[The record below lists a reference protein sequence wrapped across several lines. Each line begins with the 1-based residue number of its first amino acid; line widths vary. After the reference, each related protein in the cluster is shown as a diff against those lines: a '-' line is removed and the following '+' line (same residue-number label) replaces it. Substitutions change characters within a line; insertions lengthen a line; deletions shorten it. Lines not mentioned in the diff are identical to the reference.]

1 MAKHPISLFDASQAE
16 SKRKWAGPAAQLPAV
31 QNDVFLNA
39 LLEMPTTKQTRRSPL
54 EWAAAMGLHIV
65 AVAAM
70 VIVPVYTVG
79 TIHLTSNDE
88 VPLVAPP
95 PLPPAS
101 AGPALASPHV
111 VHPRTKFIYSV
122 RKLTTPNS
130 IPKTVS
136 QENAGAAAADAAPD
150 LGGVAGGVSGG
161 VIDGQLGG
169 LVGGAFGSTG
179 TAVPP
184 PPQPQPTK
192 RIVRAG
198 SLLKAPRQTYNVD
211 PDYPTLA
218 REAHI
223 RGIVLVE
230 AVIDEKGN
238 VVQARVVN
246 GHPLLIA
253 AALKAVLQ
261 WKYEPTSLNGQPISV
276 VLQVQV
282 HFNLQS

>member
-1 MAKHPISLFDASQAE
+1 MANHPVSLFDVPQAE
-16 SKRKWAGPAAQLPAV
+16 PKRKSAGPAAQLPAV
-31 QNDVFLNA
+31 QSDVFLNA

-65 AVAAM
+65 IVAALI
-70 VIVPVYTVG
+70 IVPLYTVG
-79 TIHLTSNDE
+79 TIHLSNNDQ

-95 PLPPAS
+95 PLPPPP
-101 AGPALASPHV
+101 AGPAVPSPHI
-111 VHPRTKFIYSV
+111 VHPRTQSIYSV
-122 RKLTTPNS
+122 RRLTTLNS
-130 IPKTVS
+130 IPKRVS
-136 QENAGAAAADAAPD
+136 EENAGASAPDAAPD
-150 LGGVAGGVSGG
+150 LDGVAGGVSGG
-161 VIDGQLGG
+161 VIGGQLGG

-184 PPQPQPTK
+184 PPQPQPRK

-211 PDYPTLA
+211 PEYPTVA
-218 REAHI
+218 RDAHI
-223 RGIVLVE
+223 RGVVIVD

-238 VVQARVVN
+238 VAQARVVS

-261 WKYEPTSLNGQPISV
+261 WRYEPTSLNGQPISV

-282 HFNLQS
+282 RFNL

>member
-1 MAKHPISLFDASQAE
+1 MANHPVSLFDVPQAKP
-16 SKRKWAGPAAQLPAV
+16 KRKSAGVAAQLPAV
-31 QNDVFLNA
+31 QSDVFLNA

-65 AVAAM
+65 IVAALI
-70 VIVPVYTVG
+70 IVPLYTVG
-79 TIHLTSNDE
+79 TIHLSNNDQ

-95 PLPPAS
+95 PLPPPP
-101 AGPALASPHV
+101 AGPAVASPHI
-111 VHPRTKFIYSV
+111 VHPRTQSIYSV
-122 RKLTTPNS
+122 RRLTTLNS
-130 IPKTVS
+130 IPKRVS
-136 QENAGAAAADAAPD
+136 EENAGASAPDAAPD
-150 LGGVAGGVSGG
+150 LDGVAGGVSGG
-161 VIDGQLGG
+161 VIGGQLGG

-184 PPQPQPTK
+184 PPQQEPRK

-211 PDYPTLA
+211 PEYPTLA
-218 REAHI
+218 RDARI
-223 RGIVLVE
+223 RGIVIVD

-238 VVQARVVN
+238 VAQARVVS

-253 AALKAVLQ
+253 AALRAVLQ
-261 WKYEPTSLNGQPISV
+261 WKYEPTALNGQPISV

-282 HFNLQS
+282 HFNL